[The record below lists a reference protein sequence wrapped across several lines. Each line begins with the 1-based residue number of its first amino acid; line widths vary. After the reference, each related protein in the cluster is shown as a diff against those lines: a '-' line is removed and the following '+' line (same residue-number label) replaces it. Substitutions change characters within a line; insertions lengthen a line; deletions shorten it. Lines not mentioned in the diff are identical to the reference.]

1 MSTFPIAIP
10 AIGTLLKVGYGSPE
24 AFYSVANI
32 GDITGPSISAA
43 VVDVT
48 SHTSPSAP
56 WHDKITTLLDA
67 GTITLPLYFV
77 PASTAPGAP
86 GQFMGHG
93 FVSGLG
99 KLFTNRGLAPG
110 IGYNWKIVFPDG
122 VPTTYAFV
130 AWISKYSQK
139 APVAGV
145 LTADLE
151 LTITGSPNFTAS

>member
-10 AIGTLLKVGYGSPE
+10 AIGTLLKIGSGSPE
-24 AFYSVANI
+24 AFYSIANI
-32 GDITGPSISAA
+32 GDLTGPSISAA

-56 WHDKITTLLDA
+56 WRDKITTLLDA

-77 PASTAPGAP
+77 PASVAATVPGTL
-86 GQFMGHG
+86 FGHG

-99 KLFTNRGLAPG
+99 KLFTNRGLSPG
-110 IGYNWKIVFPDG
+110 VAYNWKIVFPDG
-122 VPTTYAFV
+122 VPTTYAFT

-151 LTITGSPNFTAS
+151 LSITGQPNFVSA

>member
-10 AIGTLLKVGYGSPE
+10 AIGTLLKIGSGSPE
-24 AFYSVANI
+24 AFYSIANI

-56 WHDKITTLLDA
+56 WRDKITTLRDA
-67 GTITLPLYFV
+67 GVITLPLYFV
-77 PASTAPGAP
+77 PASVAATVPGNL
-86 GQFMGHG
+86 FGHG

-99 KLFTNRGLAPG
+99 KLFENGGLSAG
-110 IGYNWKIVFPDG
+110 VGYNWKIVFPDG

-130 AWISKYSQK
+130 AFISKYSLK
-139 APVAGV
+139 SPVAGV

-151 LTITGSPNFTAS
+151 LTVTGHPNFQAS